1 MPEFSVMLAKLFGWN
16 RTAVLLLM
24 IYNCVTMTSS
34 MMTFH
39 QNDVNSEVV
48 NDSDDDNVG
57 VN

>member
-1 MPEFSVMLAKLFGWN
+1 MLAKLFGWN
-16 RTAVLLLM
+16 LTAVLLLM
-24 IYNCVTMTSS
+24 IYNFVTMKSS

>member
-1 MPEFSVMLAKLFGWN
+1 MPAFSVMLAKLFGWN
-16 RTAVLLLM
+16 PTAVLLLM

-39 QNDVNSEVV
+39 QNGANSEVV

-57 VN
+57 V

>member
-1 MPEFSVMLAKLFGWN
+1 MPVFSVMLAKLFGWN
-16 RTAVLLLM
+16 LTAVLLLM

-34 MMTFH
+34 KTF
-39 QNDVNSEVV
+39 QQDDVNSNVV